1 VPGKSV
7 ELPLGVAGAL
17 VEDTHAYFAEPSA
30 IKRDE
35 IARNVDIGVSAFPPL
50 LSGQATT
57 SESV

>member
-50 LSGQATT
+50 LRVNRT
-57 SESV
+57 